1 MISWVECLI
10 EDDTDMILAMLTT
23 VLRPLVDTPVHADVY
38 AFHTNRLEALSL
50 IPVDL
55 WKNLHVKLG
64 IASHACYT
72 MLREPNME
80 VVLAHCHQ
88 ISIMHLFQPINGL
101 IDIVQSLK
109 YGAKVKLRCDYDVTD
124 VTEAC
129 LARPDVYV
137 YDPDH
142 WSP

>member
-1 MISWVECLI
+1 
-10 EDDTDMILAMLTT
+10 
-23 VLRPLVDTPVHADVY
+23 
-38 AFHTNRLEALSL
+38 
-50 IPVDL
+50 
-55 WKNLHVKLG
+55 
-64 IASHACYT
+64 
-72 MLREPNME
+72 
-80 VVLAHCHQ
+80 
-88 ISIMHLFQPINGL
+88 MHLFQPINGL

-142 WSP
+142 WSPSFPTIPCLLQLSEATRTKYLKEVIMLEVPCNLARDLHDSVMGMLDILNPDAVIHVRV